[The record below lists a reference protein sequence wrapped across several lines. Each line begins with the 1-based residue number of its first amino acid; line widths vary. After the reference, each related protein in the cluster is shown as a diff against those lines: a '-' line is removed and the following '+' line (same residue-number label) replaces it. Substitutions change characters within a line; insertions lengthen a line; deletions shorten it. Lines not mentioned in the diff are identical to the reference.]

1 MQVIN
6 RNWIPE
12 NKKQKRV
19 LFLLLFSMVFFVV
32 YVCAYAFFLR
42 DGKSYI
48 WNYDG
53 VKQHY
58 AALSYLGTYYREV
71 FFSWLHGTP
80 SLPMMDF
87 SIGMGEDVITTL
99 NFYGLGDPLTLLA
112 AVVPESGI
120 ESLYNFLVIFRI
132 YLAGLSFSWMCRQK
146 GKDYRSTLIGAL
158 AYAFSGYV
166 LHVAVKHPFFV
177 IPMILL
183 PLSVIGVE
191 RALDQKKPVLL
202 TFLVFAT
209 AWNGFYFFYMNTVFL
224 VIYALIHMVCRRTG
238 HVARG
243 IARCAV
249 SYACGVSMA
258 AVLFWPAVAAY
269 LSSTR
274 SESGADPGNLF
285 LFSAKRYGYIFSRLI
300 GTPRITW
307 DYLGMVSLLLPA
319 IVVLFAGRLG
329 KNKELK
335 VNIII
340 WTALM
345 LLPFGGFMLNGF
357 SYVSGRFTYLVTF
370 VYAFGIVEMLPALLR
385 LRRRTMPACV
395 CTIPVYGLVVLVSGD
410 GRNRYGWFG
419 FFMLVVTVAI
429 VAAGCWR
436 RMDRRLMWCLLSGA
450 AVLNLI
456 GNGWLLF
463 SQDGLGYGEEFVE
476 AGTVRRTLAASPEAE
491 APPCGENEFFRVDAD
506 SKSSENA
513 ALVNENYGVSSYFSI
528 SNPNRIR
535 SLLETE
541 DGGVQDS
548 MFKISG
554 MDGRTYLDARA
565 GVKYYA
571 VPAEAG
577 GIGVPYGF
585 RFVKPFRRGGKEWEL
600 YENDYFLPLGITFD
614 SYVKRENAIWET
626 GLERQDAMLK
636 TVVLKEEA
644 PGIRQLPALPAAD
657 VEKLPYRITAS
668 EKLDIQDD
676 TVRVKR
682 GGASLTLEW
691 EDAYDGECYVRLG
704 SFSMPHAGQSNC
716 DIEVSCGGITKTIR
730 ALNNRWNWYF
740 GRQSYMLNLGLTGS
754 DVPLR
759 HDDHGKISCT
769 IRFSGRGTF
778 SLSDLN
784 VYVQRMD
791 SYEETVMQ
799 RKENVLEQISVKT
812 NRVCGEIDVAEPKL
826 LVLSVPYSKGW
837 RARVDGRYTQIYEAD
852 EAYMAISLEPGR
864 HKVELVYTTPY
875 IKAGGVVS
883 LIGWAGFICY
893 IAVSR
898 KKERRSER

>member
-6 RNWIPE
+6 KKWIPE
-12 NKKQKRV
+12 NKKQKGV

-32 YVCAYAFFLR
+32 YVCAYAVFR
-42 DGKSYI
+42 ANGRSYI

-58 AALSYLGTYYREV
+58 AALSYLGRYYREV
-71 FFSWLHGTP
+71 FFSWLSGTP
-80 SLPMMDF
+80 SLPMVDF

-112 AVVPESGI
+112 AVVPESGL
-120 ESLYNFLVIFRI
+120 EALYNVLVIFRM

-158 AYAFSGYV
+158 AYSFSGYA

-191 RALDQKKPVLL
+191 RALDQKRSVLL

-209 AWNGFYFFYMNTVFL
+209 ALNGFYFFYMNTVFL
-224 VIYALIHMVCRRTG
+224 VIYALIHIICRRAG
-238 HVARG
+238 QAARG

-258 AVLFWPAVAAY
+258 AVLFWPVVAAY
-269 LSSTR
+269 LSGAR
-274 SESGADPGNLF
+274 SESGTDPGNLF

-307 DYLGMVSLLLPA
+307 DYLGMISLLLPA
-319 IVVLFAGRLG
+319 VVVLFAGRLG
-329 KNKELK
+329 RNKELK
-335 VNIII
+335 VNIIV

-345 LLPFGGFMLNGF
+345 LLPLGGFMLNGF

-370 VYAFGIVEMLPALLR
+370 VYAFGIVEALPALLR
-385 LRRRTMPACV
+385 LRRRTLLLCACAV
-395 CTIPVYGLVVLVSGD
+395 PVYGLVVLVSGD

-419 FFMLVVTVAI
+419 FFMLAVTVAI
-429 VAAGCWR
+429 LAAGCLR
-436 RMDRRLMWCLLSGA
+436 RMSRKLMWCLLSGA

-463 SQDGLGYGEEFVE
+463 SENGLEYGGEFVE
-476 AGTVRRTLAASPEAE
+476 AGTVRHTLEASPEAE
-491 APPCGENEFFRVDAD
+491 VSPCGENDFFRVDAD
-506 SKSSENA
+506 PKSSENA
-513 ALVNENYGVSSYFSI
+513 ALINENYGVSSYFSI
-528 SNPNRIR
+528 SNPSWIR

-554 MDGRTYLDARA
+554 VDGRTYLDARA
-565 GVKYYA
+565 CVKYYA
-571 VPAEAG
+571 VPVQAG

-585 RFVKPFRRGGKEWEL
+585 RFVKSFSRGGNEWEL
-600 YENDYFLPLGITFD
+600 YENDYFLPLGVTYD
-614 SYVKRENAIWET
+614 SYVKEENAVWET

-657 VEKLPYRITAS
+657 VEKLPYMVTAS
-668 EKLDIQDD
+668 EKLDIRGEI
-676 TVRVKR
+676 VRVKK
-682 GGASLTLEW
+682 GGASLVLEW
-691 EDAYDGECYVRLG
+691 EDAYDGEYYVRLG
-704 SFSMPHAGQSNC
+704 GFSMSHAGQSNC
-716 DIEVSCGGITKTIR
+716 DIEVSCGEITKTIR

-740 GRQSYMLNLGLTGS
+740 GRESYLLNLGLMGEGA
-754 DVPLR
+754 PLR
-759 HDDHGKISCT
+759 RDANGRISCT

-791 SYEETVMQ
+791 SYEEAVAQ
-799 RKENVLEQISVKT
+799 RRENVLEQISIET
-812 NRVCGEIDVAEPKL
+812 NRVCGEISVDEPRL

-837 RARVDGRYTQIYEAD
+837 RARVDGKYTRIYEAD
-852 EAYMAISLEPGR
+852 EAYMAIFLEPGR
-864 HKVELVYTTPY
+864 HKVELAYTTPY
-875 IKAGGVVS
+875 VKAGGVAS
-883 LIGWAGFICY
+883 LIGWAGFLCY
-893 IAVSR
+893 IVVSR

>member
-6 RNWIPE
+6 KNWIPE
-12 NKKQKRV
+12 NKKQKKV

-32 YVCAYAFFLR
+32 YACAYAVFLWN
-42 DGKSYI
+42 GKSYI

-58 AALSYLGTYYREV
+58 AALSYLGKYYREV
-71 FFSWLHGTP
+71 FLSWLDGNP
-80 SLPMMDF
+80 SLPMVDF

-99 NFYGLGDPLTLLA
+99 NFYGLGDPLTLIA
-112 AVVPESGI
+112 AFVPESGM
-120 ESLYNFLVIFRI
+120 EALYNFLVIFRM

-158 AYAFSGYV
+158 AYAFSGYA

-202 TFLVFAT
+202 TFLVFVT
-209 AWNGFYFFYMNTVFL
+209 ALNGFYFFYMNTVFL
-224 VIYALIHMVCRRTG
+224 VIYALIHMICRRAG

-249 SYACGVSMA
+249 SYVCGISMA

-269 LSSTR
+269 LSSAR

-285 LFSAKRYGYIFSRLI
+285 LFSAKRYGYMFSRLI

-307 DYLGMVSLLLPA
+307 DYLGMVSLLVPA
-319 IVVLFAGRLG
+319 LVVLFAGCLG

-335 VNIII
+335 ANIIV
-340 WTALM
+340 WTVLM
-345 LLPFGGFMLNGF
+345 LLPLGGFMLNGF

-370 VYAFGIVEMLPALLR
+370 VYALGIVEMLPELYR
-385 LRRRTMPACV
+385 LRRGAVLACV
-395 CTIPVYGLVVLVSGD
+395 CTVPMYGLVVLVSGD
-410 GRNRYGWFG
+410 GRKWYGWFG
-419 FFMLVVTVAI
+419 FFMLAVTVAI
-429 VAAGCWR
+429 IAAGCVR
-436 RMDRRLMWCLLSGA
+436 RMDRKLMWCLLSGA
-450 AVLNLI
+450 AVLNMI

-463 SQDGLGYGEEFVE
+463 SENGQGYSGEFVE
-476 AGTVRRTLAASPEAE
+476 AGTVQRTLAGSPEAE
-491 APPCGENEFFRVDAD
+491 LPPCGENEFFRVDAD
-506 SKSSENA
+506 PKSSENA
-513 ALVNENYGVSSYFSI
+513 ALVNGNYGVSSYFSI

-535 SLLETE
+535 SLLEAE
-541 DGGVQDS
+541 DGGIQDS

-565 GVKYYA
+565 SVKYYA
-571 VPAEAG
+571 VPVQTG
-577 GIGVPYGF
+577 GAGVPYGF
-585 RFVKPFRRGGKEWEL
+585 RFVKQFRRGKEQWEL
-600 YENDYFLPLGITFD
+600 YENDHFLPLGITFD
-614 SYVKRENAIWET
+614 SYVKKENAVWET
-626 GLERQDAMLK
+626 GIERQDAMLK
-636 TVVLKEEA
+636 TVVLKEEVS
-644 PGIRQLPALPAAD
+644 GIRQLTALPVPD
-657 VEKLPYRITAS
+657 IEKLSYTVRAS
-668 EKLDIQDD
+668 EKVDIRGDS
-676 TVRVKR
+676 VRVKKK
-682 GGASLTLEW
+682 GASLTLEW
-691 EDAYDGECYVRLG
+691 EDTHDGEYYVRLG
-704 SFSMPHAGQSNC
+704 GFSMSDGRSNC
-716 DIEVSCGGITKTIR
+716 DIEVSCRGITKTIR
-730 ALNNRWNWYF
+730 ALNDRWNWYF
-740 GRQSYMLNLGLTGS
+740 GRGSYLLNLGLTKNEALLQRGA
-754 DVPLR
+754 D
-759 HDDHGKISCT
+759 GKISCT
-769 IRFSGRGTF
+769 IRFSGEGTF
-778 SLSDLN
+778 SLSELN

-799 RKENVLEQISVKT
+799 RKENVLEQISIKT
-812 NRVCGEIDVAEPKL
+812 NRVRGEIDVEEPKL
-826 LVLSVPYSKGW
+826 LVLSLPYSKGW
-837 RARVDGRYTQIYEAD
+837 QARVDGEYTQIYEAD